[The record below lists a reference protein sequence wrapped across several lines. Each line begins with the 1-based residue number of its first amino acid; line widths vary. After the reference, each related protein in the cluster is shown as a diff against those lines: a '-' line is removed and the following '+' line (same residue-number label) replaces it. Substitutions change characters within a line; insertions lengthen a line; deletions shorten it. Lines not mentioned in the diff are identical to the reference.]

1 MSQRIVVT
9 GGAGSIGR
17 SVVRQLAGR
26 GDQVIA
32 LVRDPGRALS
42 LAALERGILDTYGVH
57 S

>member
-1 MSQRIVVT
+1 LSQRIVVT